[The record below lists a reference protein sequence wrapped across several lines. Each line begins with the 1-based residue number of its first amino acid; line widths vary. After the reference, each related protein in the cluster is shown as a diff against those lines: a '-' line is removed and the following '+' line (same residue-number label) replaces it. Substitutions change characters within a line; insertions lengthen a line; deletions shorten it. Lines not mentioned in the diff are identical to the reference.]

1 MRLRPARSMR
11 TINSQAWSRYSI
23 KKPRKNYIKAMPHT
37 SLLIFKMGKESGD
50 YEIRAT
56 LTSNQ
61 NVQIRSNALEAA
73 RQAVNKYLEREMSG
87 QYDLRVLTYPHQVI
101 REKKMATGAGADRI
115 SKGMTLVF
123 GKPSSVAARIYV
135 DQPVFALKTYG
146 NKRAVAHEGLKR
158 AASKLSGTYKI
169 KFELVKSEMKATVTA

>member
-1 MRLRPARSMR
+1 MR

-37 SLLIFKMGKESGD
+37 SLLIFKMGKDSSD
-50 YEIRAT
+50 YDIRAS

-61 NVQIRSNALEAA
+61 NVQLRSNALESA
-73 RQAVNKYLEREMSG
+73 RQAANKYMETEMAGSF
-87 QYDLRVLTYPHQVI
+87 DFRVLTYPHHVV

-123 GKPSSVAARIYV
+123 GKPSSVAARVYV
-135 DQPVFALKTYG
+135 GQAVFAVKSYG
-146 NKRAVAHEGLKR
+146 AKRAVVHEALRR

-169 KFELVKSEMKATVTA
+169 KFEPIKSQAKAVAATN